1 MHDIHLQ
8 LNKTNRLF
16 YVIGDFNIN
25 LMKIQENDRVRQ
37 YANSLVSC
45 FCRCLIAKPIRLTST
60 FKTLI
65 DHVYTSDIV
74 NTSTSGVAWCDI
86 SDHLAPFVRTSTQKS
101 VSQNND
107 TYYFRDMKQFH
118 HDLFLE
124 NLSENLDITTN
135 LSINQQAELFLK
147 MLNKTIDQN
156 APLRKATRKEKRL
169 KLKPW
174 LAPGILRSI
183 QKKNSV
189 FKQLHKLHNE
199 KLLQQYKS
207 YHNVLNRTIIR
218 AKQLYYKQNLSEN
231 ENNPEKIW
239 KTIFKL
245 SNIKQRTRV
254 IPHKPKKETSNDEV
268 TDTQDR
274 VNYLNN
280 FFVNIGPEMTK
291 TISATKFPAPSEPK
305 TFSSTHHSLF
315 LFPSTPPEV
324 CNVIDQLKDKK
335 ADCSIDCDTKLV
347 KYGKIVN
354 ESFLSQLYNSC
365 QLQGVFPNIF
375 KIAEAVGYLYSRK
388 TTLL

>member
-1 MHDIHLQ
+1 M
-8 LNKTNRLF
+8 
-16 YVIGDFNIN
+16 
-25 LMKIQENDRVRQ
+25 
-37 YANSLVSC
+37 
-45 FCRCLIAKPIRLTST
+45 
-60 FKTLI
+60 
-65 DHVYTSDIV
+65 
-74 NTSTSGVAWCDI
+74 
-86 SDHLAPFVRTSTQKS
+86 LAPAVP
-101 VSQNND
+101 
-107 TYYFRDMKQFH
+107 YLY
-118 HDLFLE
+118 LF
-124 NLSENLDITTN
+124 
-135 LSINQQAELFLK
+135 
-147 MLNKTIDQN
+147 
-156 APLRKATRKEKRL
+156 LRKAKRKENRL

-218 AKQLYYKQNLSEN
+218 TKQLYYKQNLSEN

-268 TDTQDR
+268 TDTQDI

-291 TISATKFPAPSEPK
+291 TISATKFPAPSKPK

-324 CNVIDQLKDKK
+324 CNVIDQMKDKN
-335 ADCSIDCDTKLV
+335 ANCSIDCDTKLV